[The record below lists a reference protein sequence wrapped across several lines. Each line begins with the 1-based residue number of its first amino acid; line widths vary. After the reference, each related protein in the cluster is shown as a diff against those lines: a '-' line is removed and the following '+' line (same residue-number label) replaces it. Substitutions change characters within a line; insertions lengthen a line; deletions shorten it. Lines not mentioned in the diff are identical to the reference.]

1 MNFVSMAVLIGYML
15 FVMVIILYMG
25 RKSIS
30 ITFFT
35 GVLMVV
41 LGYIVH
47 IPYFNLTA
55 IALLSMI
62 IAGVIVYKLFL
73 KGDER

>member
-1 MNFVSMAVLIGYML
+1 
-15 FVMVIILYMG
+15 
-25 RKSIS
+25 
-30 ITFFT
+30 
-35 GVLMVV
+35 MVV

-62 IAGVIVYKLFL
+62 IAGVIIYKLFL